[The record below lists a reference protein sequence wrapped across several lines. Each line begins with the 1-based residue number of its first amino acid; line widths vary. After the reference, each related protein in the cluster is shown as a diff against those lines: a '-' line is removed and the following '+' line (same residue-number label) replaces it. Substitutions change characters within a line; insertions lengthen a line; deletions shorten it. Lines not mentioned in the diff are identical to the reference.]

1 VAPAPKRATYDDIL
15 NAPDNVVAEIV
26 DGELHLSPRPAT
38 GHAHTATVLTEEIG
52 PPFRRGRGGPG
63 GWHFLFEPEL
73 HFGTDVLVP
82 DIAGWRTTRMPTM
95 ISQPFFTLAPDWVCE
110 VVSPRTSRLDRN
122 KKMPIYAREQ
132 VGHAWLIDP
141 VERVLEVHRLENGR
155 WSMLANYF
163 DGDSVRAEPF
173 DAIELDLS
181 VLWAAPDPDARPI

>member
-1 VAPAPKRATYDDIL
+1 MVAPAPKRATYDDIL

-110 VVSPRTSRLDRN
+110 VVSPRTSEPEKLSLPGSCSIDRPARGRAARSHPEPEPANFVRLTGWCR
-122 KKMPIYAREQ
+122 
-132 VGHAWLIDP
+132 
-141 VERVLEVHRLENGR
+141 
-155 WSMLANYF
+155 
-163 DGDSVRAEPF
+163 
-173 DAIELDLS
+173 
-181 VLWAAPDPDARPI
+181 